1 MVLVFPPQVVVDL
14 EGRRVL
20 PLVPDAADIA
30 SVTTEYN
37 IVRVVGA
44 FSRNETFYREAIG
57 PTAVKHLHFLV
68 TIKAFIALDFL

>member
-1 MVLVFPPQVVVDL
+1 LAVFAPQFVIDL
-14 EGRRVL
+14 ERRHVL
-20 PLVPDAADIA
+20 SFIPDPPNIT
-30 SVTTEYN
+30 SVTTEYH

-44 FSRNETFYREAIG
+44 FPRNETFYSEAIG